1 MKKTLF
7 IILMACTLT
16 LPALAQ
22 RSDKRGDSK
31 ARTEKQAETMAQRL
45 KLDDATTE
53 WFKPIYVEMQDTLR
67 AVKRPSQT
75 PQTGEKS
82 EKKRGELTELQAAQR
97 IEDIFTAAEKE
108 VALKR
113 IYYKRLSE
121 KLTQVQL
128 LKIFA
133 APASAPSRQNGNA
146 SQKEQRLPVFLR
158 LHAGDCRSI
167 VQGNL
172 TIRTGIHR
180 ICINTPA
187 LWTFFHFNPSR

>member
-45 KLDDATTE
+45 KLDDATAE
-53 WFKPIYVEMQDTLR
+53 WFKPIYVKMQDTLR

-82 EKKRGELTELQAAQR
+82 EKKREELTELQAAQR

-146 SQKEQRLPVFLR
+146 SGGNRGGGFPRGGGGFPGGGFQG
-158 LHAGDCRSI
+158 GD
-167 VQGNL
+167 
-172 TIRTGIHR
+172 
-180 ICINTPA
+180 
-187 LWTFFHFNPSR
+187 F